1 MSFDN
6 VAWIPFDNVA
16 ITSFE
21 KVALMPFDNVA
32 WMSFDNVAF
41 MSFDNVAWM
50 LFDNVDSRISQMR
63 PVLHRNNP
71 LNPKQARTDG
81 HSQGD
86 QIGRIFA

>member
-1 MSFDN
+1 
-6 VAWIPFDNVA
+6 
-16 ITSFE
+16 
-21 KVALMPFDNVA
+21 MPFDNVA

-50 LFDNVDSRISQMR
+50 LFDNVDSRISQ
-63 PVLHRNNP
+63 RNNP

>member
-1 MSFDN
+1 MLFDNVAISSFDN
-6 VAWIPFDNVA
+6 VAFI
-16 ITSFE
+16 
-21 KVALMPFDNVA
+21 
-32 WMSFDNVAF
+32 SFDNVAF

-50 LFDNVDSRISQMR
+50 SIDNIAWMPFDNVDSRISQMW